1 MKNIVPKIS
10 SSFSKMWNKILN
22 LENSLFPELQES
34 LRIEEFST
42 KEAKLI
48 RVLDFAEI
56 EKLITITSQT
66 NIPKYREQI
75 ARACIIFKQREIWST
90 DSMLTELYEYYVAGD
105 MQMRFQVNQLS
116 AELLMRLAHCK

>member
-42 KEAKLI
+42 KELNLSEFSI
-48 RVLDFAEI
+48 L
-56 EKLITITSQT
+56 
-66 NIPKYREQI
+66 
-75 ARACIIFKQREIWST
+75 QRLKS
-90 DSMLTELYEYYVAGD
+90 L
-105 MQMRFQVNQLS
+105 
-116 AELLMRLAHCK
+116 